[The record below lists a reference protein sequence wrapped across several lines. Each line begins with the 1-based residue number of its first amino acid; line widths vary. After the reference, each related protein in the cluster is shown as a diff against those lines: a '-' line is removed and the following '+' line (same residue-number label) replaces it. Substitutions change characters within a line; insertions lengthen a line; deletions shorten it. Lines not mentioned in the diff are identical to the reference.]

1 MSTSTSTWLTAQED
15 TDVAEADTWCSTVC
29 AGFAVVRQPTKAKET
44 QADQL
49 VVDLEVSDE
58 IVGFRVLA
66 DDRIALLTATK
77 LYILL
82 LQA

>member
-1 MSTSTSTWLTAQED
+1 LTRPRLTRGELR
-15 TDVAEADTWCSTVC
+15 CC
-29 AGFAVVRQPTKAKET
+29 ALLVVVRQPAKAKGT

-49 VVDLEVSDE
+49 VVDLEIGDE
-58 IVGFRVLA
+58 TVGFHVLA